1 MGFAGLKK
9 YSIRIGSGLIVVL
22 AFILHAAH
30 IVDYG
35 YLNRMEM
42 LSYDLRLNLTL
53 PHSHESRVVIVDIDE
68 KSLAEEGRWPWSR
81 NKLAL
86 LIDNLFRRKAAV
98 VGFDVVF
105 AEKDDS
111 SGLKILEGLGKRD
124 LAGDVSYRTALMKMR
139 GQLDYDGI
147 FAREIKDKPVV
158 LGYYF
163 SSNAEKGK
171 ERISGKLPAP
181 VVPAGTFKGI
191 NIPFVEMNG
200 YGANLVELQENAG
213 NAGYFNQI
221 PDSDG
226 VTRRIPMLIEYGGAY
241 YEPLS
246 LAVVRALFG
255 YPEAVPGLV
264 QTGDG
269 GSAYKR
275 LEWLKMSDINIPV
288 DENVMSLVPYFG
300 GQGTFPYLSACD
312 VLHDRVNPD
321 DLNGAIVLVGT
332 TSPGLMDQ
340 RAAPMAAIYPGVEVH
355 ANMIAGILEQKI
367 KKKPAYA
374 MGAELL
380 ILISTGLLLSLL
392 LPFLTPLISTLVSLL
407 TLACAIGINMMA
419 WKNNLVLPLAASVVM
434 ILLIYI
440 LNMSYGFFIETKAK
454 RKITGLF
461 GQYVPLDLVVQMSRN
476 PEKFNMEGES
486 RELTVLFSDVRNFT
500 TISES
505 LAPKELSKMMNEY
518 MSSMTSI
525 IQKHTGTIDKYI
537 GDAIMAFWGA
547 PVQDLSHARNG
558 VLAGLEM
565 QQALASLRPQFVE
578 RGWPAIHIGVG
589 LNTGIM
595 RVGNMG
601 SQFRIAYTVM
611 GDAVNLGSRLEG
623 ITKEYGVGIIVGE
636 GTRNAVSDIVF
647 RELDLVRVK
656 GKNQPVAIYEPLGLQ
671 GELDKSLL
679 DDASLFEQA
688 LKNYRTMEWDSA
700 EQILSGLQ
708 RLSPESLLYKL
719 YLERIAHF
727 RADPPD
733 PGWDGV
739 FQFKTK

>member
-1 MGFAGLKK
+1 MGLLVA
-9 YSIRIGSGLIVVL
+9 L

-35 YLNRMEM
+35 YLDRMEM

-53 PHSHESRVVIVDIDE
+53 PHSHESKIVIVDIDE

-86 LIDNLFRRKAAV
+86 LIGNLFRRQAAV
-98 VGFDVVF
+98 VGFDMVF
-105 AEKDDS
+105 AEKDES

-124 LAGDVSYRTALMKMR
+124 LAGDVSYRSALMKMR

-147 FAREIKDKPVV
+147 FARHIKDKPVV

-163 SSNAEKGK
+163 TTYGEHPNGQL
-171 ERISGKLPAP
+171 LPQP
-181 VVPAGTFKGI
+181 VLTSGTFKGLK
-191 NIPFVEMNG
+191 IPFIKMNG
-200 YGANLVELQENAG
+200 YGANLMELQENAG
-213 NAGYFNQI
+213 GAGYFSEN

-226 VTRRIPMLIEYGGAY
+226 VTRRIPMLMEYRGAY

-246 LAVVRALFG
+246 MAIVRALFG
-255 YPEAVPGLV
+255 YPQVVPGLV
-264 QTGDG
+264 QTSD
-269 GSAYKR
+269 YKR
-275 LEWLKMSDINIPV
+275 IEWLKLSDLNIPV
-288 DENVMSLVPYFG
+288 DENVMALVPYFG
-300 GQGTFPYLSACD
+300 GQGTFQYLSASD
-312 VLHDRVNPD
+312 VLHDRLKPD

-332 TSPGLMDQ
+332 TSPGLVDQ
-340 RAAPMAAIYPGVEVH
+340 RAVPMASVYPGVEIH

-367 KKKPAYA
+367 KRKPAYA

-380 ILISTGLLLSLL
+380 ILVSTGLLLSLL
-392 LPFLTPLISTLVSLL
+392 LPFLTPLKSTLVSLL
-407 TLACAIGINMMA
+407 TLACAIGINMWA
-419 WKNNLVLPLAASVVM
+419 WKNNLVLPIAASVVM
-434 ILLIYI
+434 IPLIYI
-440 LNMSYGFFIETKAK
+440 LNMSYGFFIETRAK

-461 GQYVPLDLVVQMSRN
+461 GQYVPRDLVVQMSRN
-476 PEKFNMEGES
+476 PEKFSMEGES

-505 LAPKELSKMMNEY
+505 LAPKELSRMMNEY

-525 IQKHTGTIDKYI
+525 IQKHMGTIDKYI

-547 PVQDLSHARNG
+547 PLQDAAHARNG
-558 VLAGLEM
+558 ILAGLEM
-565 QQALASLRPQFVE
+565 QQALALLRPQFVE

-611 GDAVNLGSRLEG
+611 GDAVNLGARLEG
-623 ITKEYGVGIIVGE
+623 ITKEYGAGIIVGE
-636 GTRNAVSDIVF
+636 GTRHAVSEIIF

-656 GKNQPVAIYEPLGLQ
+656 GKNQPVAIFEPLGLQ
-671 GELDKSLL
+671 GQVDKSLL
-679 DDASLFEQA
+679 EETSLFEQS
-688 LKNYRTMEWDSA
+688 LKHYRAMEWDSA
-700 EQILSGLQ
+700 EQLLSGLQ
-708 RLSPESLLYKL
+708 KSSPDCRLYQL
-719 YLERIAHF
+719 YLERVAHF
-727 RADPPD
+727 RTNPPD

>member
-1 MGFAGLKK
+1 MKK
-9 YSIRIGSGLIVVL
+9 YSLRIGLGLLVVL

-35 YLNRMEM
+35 YLDRMEM
-42 LSYDLRLNLTL
+42 LSYDLRLNHTL
-53 PHSHESRVVIVDIDE
+53 PYRHDSKIVIVDIDE
-68 KSLAEEGRWPWSR
+68 KSLAEEGHWPWSR

-86 LIDNLFRRKAAV
+86 LVDNLFRRKAAV

-111 SGLKILEGLGKRD
+111 SGLKILEGLSKKN
-124 LAGDVSYRTALMKMR
+124 LARDVSYRIALTKMR

-163 SSNAEKGK
+163 SSRSENKRELS
-171 ERISGKLPAP
+171 SGQLPAP
-181 VVPAGTFKGI
+181 VLPAGAFKGL
-191 NIPFVEMNG
+191 NIPFVDMNG
-200 YGANLVELQENAG
+200 YGANIIELQKNAG

-221 PDSDG
+221 PDPDG
-226 VTRRIPMLIEYGGAY
+226 ITRRIPMLIKYGGAY

-246 LAVVRALFG
+246 MAVVRALFG
-255 YPEAVPGLV
+255 YPEVVPGLV
-264 QTGDG
+264 QTGNG

-275 LEWLKMSDINIPV
+275 LEWLKLSDINIPV
-288 DENVMSLVPYFG
+288 DENVMALVPYFG
-300 GQGTFPYLSACD
+300 GQGAFPYLSASD
-312 VLHDRVNPD
+312 VLHDRVKTD
-321 DLNGAIVLVGT
+321 DLNGAVVLVGT

-340 RAAPMAAIYPGVEVH
+340 RAVPMAAIYPGVEIH
-355 ANMIAGILEQKI
+355 ANMIAGMLDQKI

-374 MGAELL
+374 MGAEIL
-380 ILISTGLLLSLL
+380 ILLSTGLLLALS
-392 LPFLTPLISTLVSLL
+392 LPFLTPLKSTLLSFM
-407 TLACAIGINMMA
+407 TFACAIVINMWA
-419 WKNNLVLPLAASVVM
+419 WKNNLVLPLAASAFM
-434 ILLIYI
+434 IPLVYI
-440 LNMSYGFFIETKAK
+440 LNMSYGFFTETKAK
-454 RKITGLF
+454 RRITGLF
-461 GQYVPLDLVVQMSRN
+461 GQYVPRDLVVQMSRN

-525 IQKHTGTIDKYI
+525 IQKHMGTIDKYI

-547 PVQDLSHARNG
+547 PLQDASHARNG
-558 VLAGLEM
+558 ILTGLEM
-565 QQALASLRPQFVE
+565 QKALAVLRPQFVE

-589 LNTGIM
+589 LNTGVM

-636 GTRNAVSDIVF
+636 ATRNAVSDIVF

-671 GELDKSLL
+671 GQLDKSLL
-679 DDASLFEQA
+679 DEASLFEQA
-688 LKNYRTMEWDSA
+688 LKNYRVREWHSA
-700 EQILSGLQ
+700 EQLLSGLQ
-708 RLSPESLLYKL
+708 RLSPESRLYKL

-727 RADPPD
+727 RTSPPER
-733 PGWDGV
+733 GWDGV